1 MWRLRSK
8 SCRVILPVWPGL
20 GQLELH
26 TQQALFVQDERLP
39 LLVLTS
45 TDVPPRLDQQMVSSQ
60 QPTCFF
66 HAQRQIALQ
75 AGPVHL
81 ILYYIVL
88 FYVML
93 YYVILCNIAVYSIIV

>member
-45 TDVPPRLDQQMVSSQ
+45 TDAPPRLDQEMVSSHQ
-60 QPTCFF
+60 HVFF
-66 HAQRQIALQ
+66 MHTGKLCYKQALC
-75 AGPVHL
+75 
-81 ILYYIVL
+81 I
-88 FYVML
+88 
-93 YYVILCNIAVYSIIV
+93 